1 MDTATL
7 VNFDIENGKEVIDA
21 LDRDGKT
28 PNVALWAKIPDYED
42 WRLVIASGQLDQ
54 TSSLSGYTEINE
66 SLKRAG
72 FPFRRKP
79 TISLRP
85 WTSPSFRDCAK
96 PSHRRSI
103 PTECASGAR
112 CSATN
117 TWKTRSSIAFDRLAK
132 GSGQSSRLL
141 IHSGA
146 FRTECAAVLYAR
158 IRPMKSSDNSLR
170 FA

>member
-42 WRLVIASGQLDQ
+42 WRLVIASDQLDQ

-79 TISLRP
+79 TISLLP
-85 WTSPSFRDCAK
+85 MDK
-96 PSHRRSI
+96 PFIQALRKAF
-103 PTECASGAR
+103 ASAGDTYGMR
-112 CSATN
+112 
-117 TWKTRSSIAFDRLAK
+117 IGGQMFGDQYLEDAF
-132 GSGQSSRLL
+132 
-141 IHSGA
+141 
-146 FRTECAAVLYAR
+146 VYR
-158 IRPMKSSDNSLR
+158 IR
-170 FA
+170 